1 MRATGVDRHADPMSD
16 YTAPQA
22 PQTTHPPRRLTRL
35 REGKMLA
42 GVCTGIARYFD
53 VDPVLVRVGF
63 AVGTLFS
70 GAGFLLYIA
79 CWVLMPQE

>member
-1 MRATGVDRHADPMSD
+1 MSD
-16 YTAPQA
+16 YTAPHA
-22 PQTTHPPRRLTRL
+22 PQPTHAPRRLTRL

-63 AVGTLFS
+63 AVATLLS

-79 CWVLMPQE
+79 CWVLMPKE

>member
-1 MRATGVDRHADPMSD
+1 MSE

-22 PQTTHPPRRLTRL
+22 PQPTHAQRRLTRHP
-35 REGKMLA
+35 EGKMLA

-63 AVGTLFS
+63 ALGTLFS
-70 GAGFLLYIA
+70 GAGVLLYIA
-79 CWVLMPQE
+79 CWVLMPKE

>member
-1 MRATGVDRHADPMSD
+1 MSE
-16 YTAPQA
+16 YTAPQSPSTA
-22 PQTTHPPRRLTRL
+22 QPRRLTRV

-63 AVGTLFS
+63 AALTLLS
-70 GAGFLLYIA
+70 GAGLLLYIA
-79 CWVLMPQE
+79 CWIVMPQA